1 MAEPAGA
8 IGIALLRRHIGR
20 HFERLRV
27 QAGLTQD
34 QAAERVE
41 LSKSTLIRMENGN
54 DGVKFRDVQ
63 VRHMLDQYQASS
75 TDREVLM
82 ALTAETRLGP
92 RKSWWHDYTET
103 SLPPWFAMYVSLE
116 DSAATI
122 QYYEQELVPGLL
134 QTKSYAERVMQ
145 VPPGFVD
152 DREAARRVQARL
164 ERQSLLTRPMAP
176 RLEVAICEAVLHRL
190 VGMGPDVARE
200 QLRHLLD
207 VTQRMNVE
215 LRVIPWASGM
225 HGGVASGSFILLHF
239 PRDPITDEPL
249 EPPMAYSDSLTGAM
263 YLTKPAEVHSY
274 RLVWSDVM
282 NNSLDP
288 GASRSVI
295 TTFLEGLHSDGEHR
309 SRMVQE
315 QPQR

>member
-1 MAEPAGA
+1 MAESAGG

-20 HFERLRV
+20 HFERLRI

-34 QAAERVE
+34 QAAARVE

-63 VRHMLDQYQASS
+63 VRHMLEQYNAS
-75 TDREVLM
+75 TADREVLM

-116 DSAATI
+116 DSAAVI
-122 QYYEQELVPGLL
+122 QHYEQELVPGLL
-134 QTKSYAERVMQ
+134 QTEAYAQRVMQ

-152 DREAARRVQARL
+152 DQEAARRVQARL
-164 ERQSLLTRPMAP
+164 ARQSLLTRPMAP
-176 RLEVAICEAVLHRL
+176 RLEVVMCEAVLHRL
-190 VGMGPDVARE
+190 SGMGPSIARG
-200 QLRHLLD
+200 QLQHLLD
-207 VTQRMNVE
+207 LTQRVNIE
-215 LRVIPWASGM
+215 LRIVPWSAGM

-239 PRDPITDEPL
+239 PRDPISDEPL

-274 RLVWSDVM
+274 RLVWADVL
-282 NNSLDP
+282 NNALDP
-288 GASRSVI
+288 DASRSVI
-295 TTFLEGLHSDGEHR
+295 TTFLEGQHIDGERHA
-309 SRMVQE
+309 RMVQE
-315 QPQR
+315 QPQW

>member
-1 MAEPAGA
+1 MNQMERSSTMPEPAGT

-20 HFERLRV
+20 QFERLRI

-41 LSKSTLIRMENGN
+41 LSKSTLIRMENGT

-63 VRHMLDQYQASS
+63 VRHMLDQYRAPE

-145 VPPGFVD
+145 VPAGFVGED
-152 DREAARRVQARL
+152 EAARRVQARL

-176 RLEVAICEAVLHRL
+176 RLEVAMGEAVLHRL
-190 VGMGPDVARE
+190 LGMGSGIARE

-207 VTQRMNVE
+207 VTQRLNVE
-215 LRVIPWASGM
+215 LRVVPWSAGM
-225 HGGVASGSFILLHF
+225 HGGVASGGFILLHF
-239 PRDPITDEPL
+239 PRDPISGEPL
-249 EPPMAYSDSLTGAM
+249 EPPMAYSDLLTGAM
-263 YLTKPAEVHSY
+263 YLTKSAEVESY
-274 RLVWSDVM
+274 QLVWSDVM
-282 NNSLDP
+282 KSSLDP
-288 GASRSVI
+288 GASRMLI
-295 TTFLEGLHSDGEHR
+295 ATFLEGLEIDGEPH
-309 SRMVQE
+309 S
-315 QPQR
+315 

>member
-1 MAEPAGA
+1 MVETAAG

-20 HFERLRV
+20 QFERLRI

-34 QAAERVE
+34 QAASRVE
-41 LSKSTLIRMENGN
+41 LSKSTLIRMENGT

-63 VRHMLDQYQASS
+63 VRHMLDQYNASE
-75 TDREVLM
+75 TDREVLI

-134 QTKSYAERVMQ
+134 QTQAYAERVMQ
-145 VPPGFVD
+145 VPPGFVAEA
-152 DREAARRVQARL
+152 EAARRVEARL
-164 ERQSLLTRPMAP
+164 ARQSLLTRPMAP
-176 RLEVAICEAVLHRL
+176 RLEVAMCEGVLHRL
-190 VGMGPDVARE
+190 TGMQTDIADG

-207 VTQRMNVE
+207 VTQRVNIE
-215 LRVIPWASGM
+215 LRIVPWSAGM

-239 PRDPITDEPL
+239 PRDPISGETL

-274 RLVWSDVM
+274 QLVWSDVLH
-282 NNSLDP
+282 NSLDP

-295 TTFLEGLHSDGEHR
+295 TSFLEGLHSGRAAHAPL
-309 SRMVQE
+309 VQE
-315 QPQR
+315 QQER